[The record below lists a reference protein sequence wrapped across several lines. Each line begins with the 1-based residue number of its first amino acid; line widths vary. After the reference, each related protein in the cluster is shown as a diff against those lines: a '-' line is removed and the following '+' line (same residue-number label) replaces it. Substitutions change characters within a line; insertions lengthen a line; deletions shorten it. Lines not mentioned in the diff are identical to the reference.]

1 MNLQTFKAPSMA
13 EALRQVK
20 TAMGQDAM
28 ILHTRTYRT
37 RRGWNFLRGQEVVE
51 ITASNPPGA
60 ARGRRLGSAAAN
72 LAKSGPVPG
81 GLSAAGAN
89 SGTWPGL
96 RPGGSMAGGSGLA
109 GLGRPGGSRA
119 GGSVAGLPAY
129 GPGSANPAN
138 NLPAKTSPAPASL
151 GRPGTPAE
159 NGKQLLESPAAGNAI
174 ALTTAREVADLKR
187 LVHTLVNEQR
197 QGRVPAVP
205 EGLLAAYH
213 SLVRHEVCREVAE
226 HVVRAL
232 HRDVRPEYLSQP
244 GYVRDKL
251 IDQIDRSVAVT
262 GPVVRKQADGPH
274 VLALVGPTGVGKTT
288 TLAKLAANLKLK
300 DRHRVGL
307 VTLDTY
313 RIAAV
318 EQLKRYADII
328 GSPLRVVSNPD
339 ELREAVT
346 AMADMHFVLIDTAGR
361 SPNDAAKLGE
371 LRELL
376 GAIKPDEVHL
386 VLSCTSTPSCIDLAV
401 REFDKVRVDKIVF
414 TKLDEA
420 AHAGVVLNVAH
431 RSRKPLSYVTTGQ
444 DVPNDIE
451 VACGRRIAER
461 LVDGPDDLAA
471 PSLVL
476 A

>member
-13 EALRQVK
+13 EALKQVK
-20 TAMGQDAM
+20 SAMGPDAV
-28 ILHTRTYRT
+28 ILHTRTYRG
-37 RRGWNFLRGQEVVE
+37 RRGWNILKAAKEVVE
-51 ITASNPPGA
+51 ITAGNTPGV

-81 GLSAAGAN
+81 TGGTSPLSA
-89 SGTWPGL
+89 SGTWAGL
-96 RPGGSMAGGSGLA
+96 RPGVGGSMVGGSGLA
-109 GLGRPGGSRA
+109 GRASGSA
-119 GGSVAGLPAY
+119 AGLPAY
-129 GPGSANPAN
+129 GPGSAN
-138 NLPAKTSPAPASL
+138 LPAKTNPMPPA
-151 GRPGTPAE
+151 RTGTPAE
-159 NGKQLLESPAAGNAI
+159 NGRLLSDSPAAN
-174 ALTTAREVADLKR
+174 TAVILNVNKEVADLKR
-187 LVHTLVNEQR
+187 LVHSLVNEQR
-197 QGRVPAVP
+197 QAQCPAVP
-205 EGLLAAYH
+205 EGLAAAYH

-226 HVVRAL
+226 QMVRAL
-232 HRDVRPEYLSQP
+232 HRDIRPEYLSQP

-251 IDQIDRSVAVT
+251 IEQINRSVAVT
-262 GPVVRKQADGPH
+262 GPIVRKQTDGPH

-300 DRHRVGL
+300 ERHRVGL

-361 SPNDAAKLGE
+361 SPNDAVKLAE

-386 VLSCTSTPSCIDLAV
+386 VLSCTSTPSCVDLAV

-461 LVDGPDDLAA
+461 LVDGPEDVAA
-471 PSLVL
+471 PSLVV